1 MKGIILAGGAG
12 TRLYPLT
19 IAVSKQLL
27 PVNDK
32 PMIYYPL
39 STLISANI
47 KEVLIISTPEDIGLY
62 KRLLGNGARIGIKI
76 DYAIQA
82 KPEGL
87 AQAFIIGKDFIGND
101 NVCLILGDNVFYG
114 SGLDAELQR
123 IKDSVEKNSQA
134 YIFGYKVKDPERYGV
149 AEFNNKFEILGIEEK
164 PKTPKSNHAIVGLYF
179 YPNNVIDVVK
189 KVKKSNRGELEITSL
204 NNLYIQDKSL
214 KIKLLKNN
222 FFWLDTGTHD
232 SINEASLFIKT
243 IENRENIKI
252 GCIEKTALDRN
263 FISKDDLKKSIEY
276 YGDNEYSQ
284 YLKKLS

>member
-164 PKTPKSNHAIVGLYF
+164 PKNPKSNHAIVGLYF
-179 YPNNVIDVVK
+179 YPNNVIDLVK

-204 NNLYIQDKSL
+204 NNLYIQDNSL

-252 GCIEKTALDRN
+252 GCIEKTAFDRN